1 MKKKSFFEKITSS
14 FRFDDTPLSENEEVL
29 PKKEEISSS
38 LLIKGE
44 SEHTTTPLHPFS
56 EHEVG
61 ELPIDMYETEH
72 EIIINAIIGGVLSE
86 NLTLSI
92 TRDSVSIEGK
102 RENNKS
108 IQENQYHYR
117 ELFWG
122 SFSRTVTLPEEIEID
137 AAEAI
142 ERHGMLLIKLPK
154 LDKARKALLKIKSI

>member
-1 MKKKSFFEKITSS
+1 MKKRSFFERLSSS
-14 FRFDDTPLSENEEVL
+14 FRFEDTPLEVHESL
-29 PKKEEISSS
+29 PKKEDLPKASP
-38 LLIKGE
+38 LLQKE
-44 SEHTTTPLHPFS
+44 DQTHASPQSMAEN
-56 EHEVG
+56 EVG

-92 TRDSVSIEGK
+92 TRDTVTIEGK

-108 IQENQYHYR
+108 IQDNQYHFR

-122 SFSRTVTLPEEIEID
+122 SFARSVTLPEEIEID

-154 LDKARKALLKIKSI
+154 LDKARKAQLKIKSI

>member
-1 MKKKSFFEKITSS
+1 MKKRSFFERLTSS
-14 FRFDDTPLSENEEVL
+14 FRFEDAPLEVHDSL
-29 PKKEEISSS
+29 PKKEETPKPST
-38 LLIKGE
+38 LLQKEDTI
-44 SEHTTTPLHPFS
+44 HTSPQS
-56 EHEVG
+56 MIENEVG

-92 TRDSVSIEGK
+92 TRDTVTIEGK

-108 IQENQYHYR
+108 IQDNQYHYR

-122 SFSRTVTLPEEIEID
+122 SFARSVTLPEEIEID

-142 ERHGMLLIKLPK
+142 ERHGMLLIKFPK
-154 LDKARKALLKIKSI
+154 LDKARKAQLKIKSI

>member
-1 MKKKSFFEKITSS
+1 MKKRSFFERLSSS
-14 FRFDDTPLSENEEVL
+14 FRFEDTPLEVHDSL
-29 PKKEEISSS
+29 PKKEE
-38 LLIKGE
+38 LLKVSPHLQKE
-44 SEHTTTPLHPFS
+44 DTTRNHQSTA
-56 EHEVG
+56 ENEVG

-86 NLTLSI
+86 NLTVSI
-92 TRDSVSIEGK
+92 TRDTVTIEGK

-108 IQENQYHYR
+108 IQDSQYHFR

-122 SFSRTVTLPEEIEID
+122 SFTRTVTLPEEIEID

-154 LDKARKALLKIKSI
+154 LDKARKAQLKIKSI

>member
-1 MKKKSFFEKITSS
+1 MKKKSFFERLSSS
-14 FRFDDTPLSENEEVL
+14 FRFEDTPLEVHDSL
-29 PKKEEISSS
+29 QKKDELQKNSS
-38 LLIKGE
+38 LLQKE
-44 SEHTTTPLHPFS
+44 DETHTSPQS
-56 EHEVG
+56 MAENEVG

-92 TRDSVSIEGK
+92 TRDTVSIEGK

-108 IQENQYHYR
+108 IQDNQYHFR

-122 SFSRTVTLPEEIEID
+122 SFTRSVTLPEEIEID

-154 LDKARKALLKIKSI
+154 LDKARKAQLKIKSI

>member
-14 FRFDDTPLSENEEVL
+14 FRFEETPLEVHDSL
-29 PKKEEISSS
+29 PKKQESPKSS
-38 LLIKGE
+38 LLLQKEDMPHGVPQPMIE
-44 SEHTTTPLHPFS
+44 NEI
-56 EHEVG
+56 G

-86 NLTLSI
+86 NLTLGI
-92 TRDSVSIEGK
+92 TRDTVSIEGK

-108 IQENQYHYR
+108 IQENQYHYK

-122 SFSRTVTLPEEIEID
+122 SFTRSVTLPEEIEID